1 MSRVVRIHRHGGPE
15 ELKVEDEVVGAPG
28 AGEARI
34 RQTAIGLNF
43 VDIYHRIG
51 QFGADPM
58 PFVLGVQGVGVV
70 EALGEGASGI
80 AVGDRVA
87 YAGAMGAY
95 REVRLMP
102 ADRLIRLPADIDDG
116 VAAAGLL
123 RGLTAQYLVRRLYR
137 IQPSD
142 AVLVH
147 AAAGGVGLVLCQWAK
162 HLGATVIGTVSSP
175 AKAAIAAAHG
185 CDHPV
190 LYGQGHDWVAEVQR
204 LAGGRGVPVV
214 YDSVGR
220 DTFMGSLDCLRPM
233 GMAINY
239 GTASGQV
246 EPFPLQR
253 LHRKSLVVTRP
264 TLGTWI
270 ADRGDLERAA
280 DEFLNLVRGGIIRVE
295 VARSY
300 PLADVADAHRDL
312 EGRRTTGSMI
322 LVP

>member
-137 IQPSD
+137 IQPGD

-253 LHRKSLVVTRP
+253 LHKKSLVVTRP

>member
-1 MSRVVRIHRHGGPE
+1 MTRVVRIHRHGGPE
-15 ELKVEDEVVGAPG
+15 ELKLEEEEVGAPG
-28 AGEARI
+28 PGQARL
-34 RQTAIGLNF
+34 RHTAIGLNF

-58 PFVLGVQGVGVV
+58 PFVLGVQGVGIVD
-70 EALGEGASGI
+70 ALGEGASGLS
-80 AVGDRVA
+80 VGDRVA

-102 ADRLIRLPADIDDG
+102 ADRLIRLPSDVEDG

-123 RGLTAQYLVRRLYR
+123 RGLTSQYLVRRLYR
-137 IQPSD
+137 VQPGD
-142 AVLVH
+142 TVLVH
-147 AAAGGVGLVLCQWAK
+147 AAAGGVGLILCQWAR
-162 HLGATVIGTVSSP
+162 HLGATVIGTVSTE
-175 AKAAIAAAHG
+175 AKAEIARSHG
-185 CDHPV
+185 CEHPV
-190 LYGQGHDWVAEVQR
+190 LYGEGRDWAAEVLR
-204 LAGGRGVPVV
+204 LTDGRGVPVV

-253 LHRKSLVVTRP
+253 LHKRSLIVTRP

-280 DEFLNLVRGGIIRVE
+280 DEFLNLVRGGIIRVD
-295 VARSY
+295 VARRY
-300 PLADVADAHRDL
+300 PLAEVAAAHREL
-312 EGRRTTGSMI
+312 EGRRTTGAMI

>member
-137 IQPSD
+137 IQPGD

-162 HLGATVIGTVSSP
+162 HLGATIVIV
-175 AKAAIAAAHG
+175 AIG
-185 CDHPV
+185 YRV
-190 LYGQGHDWVAEVQR
+190 
-204 LAGGRGVPVV
+204 
-214 YDSVGR
+214 VGR
-220 DTFMGSLDCLRPM
+220 DFMLR
-233 GMAINY
+233 
-239 GTASGQV
+239 
-246 EPFPLQR
+246 
-253 LHRKSLVVTRP
+253 
-264 TLGTWI
+264 
-270 ADRGDLERAA
+270 
-280 DEFLNLVRGGIIRVE
+280 RGG
-295 VARSY
+295 S
-300 PLADVADAHRDL
+300 D
-312 EGRRTTGSMI
+312 
-322 LVP
+322 